1 MFVFVPVIV
10 HVHVPVRVRV
20 HEKSSAIYPE
30 TLDSVHVN
38 AHRDDSG
45 GVSWVGSN
53 TEKRPHGDAAYFS
66 VSRITSTTES
76 SLLIFSITP

>member
-1 MFVFVPVIV
+1 MFVPVPV
-10 HVHVPVRVRV
+10 QVHVPGIEGLRV
-20 HEKSSAIYPE
+20 HCRAFFV
-30 TLDSVHVN
+30 DMD
-38 AHRDDSG
+38 AHGDGDDSG

-53 TEKRPHGDAAYFS
+53 TEKRPNGDAAYFS